1 MQNLAFNT
9 AEITA
14 MVGAYVWPFARISAM
29 LMTAPIFSSKSVPIK
44 TRITLAIVCTLLIAP
59 LLPDLPA
66 IDFLSGE
73 AFLIMINQVIIG
85 AIIGFALQLVF
96 GVFVLAGQIFA
107 MQTGLGFSMMNSP
120 QDGVQTTVVGQM
132 YVITTTLLF
141 LSMYGHLFLIQML
154 LESFYHIPI
163 GLHSI
168 NTQAFWLLVSW
179 GSDFYEHA
187 IMVVMPAVAAMLMVN
202 VSFGVMAKASPQLN
216 PFSVGFMI
224 TIIFGFVIFYITL
237 PSLYPYFVK
246 LMEDGFSLIE
256 KIIQI
261 SKPLP

>member
-1 MQNLAFNT
+1 MQTLVFNT

-14 MVGAYVWPFARISAM
+14 LVGAYVWSFARIGAM

-44 TRITLAIVCTLLIAP
+44 VRITLAIVCTILIAP

-66 IDFLSGE
+66 VDFLSGE
-73 AFLIMINQVIIG
+73 SFLIMLNQIIIG
-85 AIIGFALQLVF
+85 AIIGFVLQFVF

-141 LSMYGHLFLIQML
+141 LALHGHLFLIQMI
-154 LESFYHIPI
+154 LESFNHIPI
-163 GLHSI
+163 GLTGI
-168 NTQAFWLLVSW
+168 KTQAFWLLVSW
-179 GSDFYEHA
+179 GSDLYRHA
-187 IMVVMPAVAAMLMVN
+187 IMVVMPAIAAMLMVN

-224 TIIFGFVIFYITL
+224 TIVFGFIIFYVTL
-237 PSLYPYFVK
+237 PSLYPYFVH
-246 LMEDGFSLIE
+246 LMEDGFSLAE
-256 KIIQI
+256 QIIQM
-261 SKPLP
+261 SKP